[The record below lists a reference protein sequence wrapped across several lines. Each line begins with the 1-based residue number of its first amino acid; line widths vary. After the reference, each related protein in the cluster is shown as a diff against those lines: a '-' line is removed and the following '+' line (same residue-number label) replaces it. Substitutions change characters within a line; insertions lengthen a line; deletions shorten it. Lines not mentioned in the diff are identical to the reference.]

1 MTFRSAPLR
10 RLSLVALF
18 ALAACRPSTPE
29 PAPDAAAPAPAPA
42 APTASADAAPAGDAA
57 TPERPGLKIATLD
70 GAQYDLAAKRGR
82 WVVVNFWATWCSPCI
97 KEMPEL
103 DALDA
108 ARDEVEVIGL
118 AYEEIEI
125 EEMRAFL
132 RQRPVRY
139 PIALVDTYDPPADFP
154 TPRGLPMTYVIAPD
168 GRVAREFMGPVT
180 RADLEAVIDGKA
192 EPVAGSEPGVRD
204 EPGAKAQPDTKG

>member
-1 MTFRSAPLR
+1 MTSRSAPLR
-10 RLSLVALF
+10 RLSLVALL

-29 PAPDAAAPAPAPA
+29 PAADASTPA
-42 APTASADAAPAGDAA
+42 APTPAAPATSTEAAPAAEAA
-57 TPERPGLKIATLD
+57 TPERPSLKIATLD
-70 GAQYDLAAKRGR
+70 GAQYDLASKRGR

-118 AYEEIEI
+118 AYEEIEV

-132 RQRPVRY
+132 KQRPVRY

-192 EPVAGSEPGVRD
+192 EPA
-204 EPGAKAQPDTKG
+204 AKG

>member
-10 RLSLVALF
+10 RLSLVALL

-29 PAPDAAAPAPAPA
+29 PAADASTPA
-42 APTASADAAPAGDAA
+42 APTPAAPATSTEAAPAAEAA
-57 TPERPGLKIATLD
+57 TPERPSLKIATLD
-70 GAQYDLAAKRGR
+70 GAQYDLASKRGR

-118 AYEEIEI
+118 AYEEIEV

-132 RQRPVRY
+132 KQRPVRY
-139 PIALVDTYDPPADFP
+139 PIALVDTYDPPADFQ

-192 EPVAGSEPGVRD
+192 EPA
-204 EPGAKAQPDTKG
+204 AKG